1 MKYRMTV
8 NDQTYEV
15 EIVDLHASPVLVMVD
30 GERFEVLPE
39 MVELEIAQ
47 PAPKPVNPQ
56 PRATPSNGV
65 SSTLRNPNAIA
76 APIPGVIISIAV
88 KVGEVIS
95 VGQEVCILEAMK
107 MKNVI
112 RANRAGRIEDIKV
125 SVGQQV
131 KHSDVLMTVG
141 TEVAL

>member
-15 EIVDLHASPVLVMVD
+15 EIVDLHASPVVVKVD
-30 GERFEVLPE
+30 GEQFEVLPE

-47 PAPKPVNPQ
+47 PAPRPVNTQ
-56 PRATPSNGV
+56 PRVTPSNGG
-65 SSTLRNPNAIA
+65 SSSPRNPNAIA
-76 APIPGVIISIAV
+76 APIPGVIVSISV

-112 RANRAGRIEDIKV
+112 RASRAGRIEDIKI

-131 KHSDVLMTVG
+131 RHSDVLMTYE

>member
-15 EIVDLHASPVLVMVD
+15 EIVDLHASPVVVKVD

-39 MVELEIAQ
+39 MVELVI
-47 PAPKPVNPQ
+47 PQ
-56 PRATPSNGV
+56 PVPRPANSQPRMTSSNGG
-65 SSTLRNPNAIA
+65 SSATRNPNAIV
-76 APIPGVIISIAV
+76 APIPGIIVSIAV

-95 VGQEVCILEAMK
+95 VGQEVCVLEAMK

-125 SVGQQV
+125 SEGQQV
-131 KHSDVLMTVG
+131 RHSDVLMTFE

>member
-15 EIVDLHASPVLVMVD
+15 EIIDLHASPVLVTVD

-39 MVELEIAQ
+39 MVELEIAR

-56 PRATPSNGV
+56 PHATPSNGS
-65 SSTLRNPNAIA
+65 SSTLRNPNAIV
-76 APIPGVIISIAV
+76 APIPGVIVSIAV

-112 RANRAGRIEDIKV
+112 RASRAGRIEDIKV

>member
-15 EIVDLHASPVLVMVD
+15 EIIDLHASPVLVTVD

-47 PAPKPVNPQ
+47 PAPKPVNHQ
-56 PRATPSNGV
+56 PRATPANGG
-65 SSTLRNPNAIA
+65 SSIPRNPNAIA

-131 KHSDVLMTVG
+131 RHSDVLMTVG

>member
-1 MKYRMTV
+1 MKYLMTV

-15 EIVDLHASPVLVMVD
+15 EIIDLHASPVLVTVD

-39 MVELEIAQ
+39 MVELEIAR

-56 PRATPSNGV
+56 PLATPSNGG
-65 SSTLRNPNAIA
+65 SSIPRNPNAIA
-76 APIPGVIISIAV
+76 APIPGVIVSIAV

-112 RANRAGRIEDIKV
+112 RASRAGRIEDIKV

>member
-15 EIVDLHASPVLVMVD
+15 EIIDLHASPVLVTVD

-39 MVELEIAQ
+39 MVELEIAR

-56 PRATPSNGV
+56 PRATPSNGG
-65 SSTLRNPNAIA
+65 SSTPRNPNAIP
-76 APIPGVIISIAV
+76 APIPGVIVSIAV

-131 KHSDVLMTVG
+131 RHSDVLMTVG